1 MLKCKLVSPSD
12 RSPFYR
18 IRGGVY
24 PGTRTRIDTTTGTS
38 SKREAQAIFEKFLRD
53 LLNGVLG
60 RVSKGFADAAFSYIE
75 ARKPKGS
82 QRAAIVGTVRKMDD
96 EISPCLV
103 LDIGDRDCRTI
114 DQEAINE
121 IVRKRFTLNRHGR
134 PYKPGTIVRELI
146 QPLTCVL
153 NYAHTQGWCD
163 KPHFVRPRFNDERSE
178 YVLPEEA
185 ARILRAA
192 SPSNRQWY
200 LFSMLEGT
208 RPGEALDLDW
218 KDCWLDAAWAVL
230 RDTKDNEKDRGI
242 ALHPQI
248 AEMLRRVPDKER
260 VGKVFKTSRGNRYA
274 EAEGGRGYKTGWK
287 ATKRR
292 AQISRD
298 LHVHDLRHTFGTLGL
313 ISGMPTRMIEEQM
326 GHADPE
332 HAIHRRY
339 VHVPRPELIEAVAKL
354 PWIDCAEQTYREWA
368 QSGFGGYVATETAH
382 ADAAEP
388 EQPATIRQV
397 AGGAKGGRVA

>member
-1 MLKCKLVSPSD
+1 MLKCKLIPPSD

-18 IRGGVY
+18 IRGGTY
-24 PGTRTRIDTTTGTS
+24 PGTRRRIDATTGTS
-38 SKREAQAIFEKFLRD
+38 SKREAQEIFAKFQRD

-60 RVSKGFADAAFSYIE
+60 KVSRTFCEAALSYIE
-75 ARKPKGS
+75 ARNPTGS
-82 QRAAIVGTVRKMDD
+82 QREAIVGRLRSSDN

-103 LDIGDRDCRTI
+103 LDIGERDCREI
-114 DQEAINE
+114 SQETVKE
-121 IVRKRFTLNRHGR
+121 IKGKRFTTNRRGK

-146 QPLTCVL
+146 QPLTAVL
-153 NYAHTQGWCD
+153 NYAHLQGWCD
-163 KPHFVRPRFNDERSE
+163 KPHFVRPKFNDERSE

-192 SPSNRQWY
+192 SPSNRKWY

-218 KDCWLDAAWAVL
+218 KDCWLDGAWAVV

-248 AEMLRRVPDKER
+248 IEMLRRVPEKER
-260 VGKVFKTSRGNRYA
+260 VGKVFKTSRGERYA

-292 AQISRD
+292 AGISRD
-298 LHVHDLRHTFGTLGL
+298 LHVHDLRHTFGTLAL
-313 ISGMPTRMIEEQM
+313 TRMPARMIEQQM

-332 HAIHRRY
+332 HEMHRRY
-339 VHVPRPELIEAVAKL
+339 VHVPQPELIEAVAKL
-354 PWIDCAEQTYREWA
+354 PWLDFSEQTYREWA
-368 QSGFGGYVATETAH
+368 QSGFGRYVAPEDAP
-382 ADAAEP
+382 ADATEP
-388 EQPATIRQV
+388 EQPAAIRLSV
-397 AGGAKGGRVA
+397 RRKGARAA